1 MSKSINN
8 VMQRAIDLAGGTQVA
23 LARKAG
29 ISQNAVWKLLT
40 GATRHPSYKTS
51 VLLEIAVDKKISRA
65 EFMDS
70 ELCKTMPVQT
80 KLEINVKNEP
90 ERLTL

>member
-8 VMQRAIDLAGGTQVA
+8 VIQRAIDLAGGTQVE

-40 GATRHPSYKTS
+40 GATRCPSYKTS
-51 VLLEIAVDKKISRA
+51 VLLEKAVDEKISRV

-70 ELCKTMPVQT
+70 YLDKTMSEHHQ
-80 KLEINVKNEP
+80 LEINVKNES
-90 ERLTL
+90 ERSYL